1 MNLIDKIK
9 RNRLNIYLEL
19 LSIELLFVLFWDLAL
34 ISKYSDKSN
43 LAAVIIGSVIINGIF
58 IFNVFSI
65 FFVEKYRFDFI
76 KFIKDKKYLFVIFL
90 IFILC
95 FCTILGSWL
104 NLDGFIYY
112 RNLRE
117 MKNWDFTSIKSL
129 MLAGHTSQGYTIFL
143 MLGEFITPN
152 NVIGVRIMHCIMALI
167 TIYCFYGI
175 IDIVLPDRDK
185 IEKALYTSLFALS
198 PMMMSVIGEINTDFP
213 LLCFLTWMVYCGVKK
228 HYIQQS
234 FCGIL
239 LCFSKETGCILYGF
253 YIIGIVL
260 FRLIKNRNIKKILS
274 ADICLITA
282 GGILW
287 IINYLTSENKGWANS
302 ISQSAGVDTT
312 VKAGYK
318 LNSVAIYRDYIL
330 QKFKQMIYINFNWI
344 LYALIVVF
352 IFYVI
357 YKGTKFIKKKIIIE
371 GEIMLGIVISFL
383 SFLAY
388 NSIYITYNHYR
399 YLLPFSFFICFGAVI
414 SIAVIFNKSNI
425 RKIISSIII
434 VIILVSNFY
443 TFDPIS
449 KSIFMTEGTGV
460 GDILIPSTIS
470 LDRYSNIVIN
480 GKYDYNTTII
490 NTSAMYNMQ
499 CSYLGKCFNKT
510 LEKIDYDSDTL
521 IIMPCEYRDSYGTTA
536 SIFGVNLAGIN
547 EYYWDTKTK
556 QLNINC
562 ADKIDEMQSDSRYQ
576 KLNMLILNSMNELD
590 NEAFEKYENIYYIA
604 LPFDESFS
612 HNEFL
617 GDKEYSWVKSV
628 QYISWKWSL
637 YKIK

>member
-9 RNRLNIYLEL
+9 RNRLNILLEL
-19 LSIELLFVLFWDLAL
+19 LPIELLFVLFWDFAL

-43 LAAVIIGSVIINGIF
+43 LAAIIIGSILINGLF
-58 IFNVFSI
+58 VFTVFSL
-65 FFVEKYRFDFI
+65 FFVEKYRFNFI

-143 MLGEFITPN
+143 MLGEFLTPN
-152 NVIGVRIMHCIMALI
+152 NVIGVRIIHCIMALI

-175 IDIVLPDRDK
+175 IDSIFLDRDK
-185 IEKALYTSLFALS
+185 LEKALYTSLFSLS
-198 PMMMSVIGEINTDFP
+198 PMMLSVIGEINTDFP
-213 LLCFLTWMVYCGVKK
+213 LLCFLTWMVYCGIKK
-228 HYIQQS
+228 RYILQS

-260 FRLIKNRNIKKILS
+260 FRLIKNRNIKKILLP
-274 ADICLITA
+274 DLCLMTV

-287 IINYLTSENKGWANS
+287 IINYLVSENKGWANS
-302 ISQSAGVDTT
+302 ISQSSRAATNI
-312 VKAGYK
+312 KAGYK
-318 LNSVAIYRDYIL
+318 LNSVAIYKDYIL

-344 LYALIVVF
+344 LYALILAF
-352 IFYVI
+352 IFYAI
-357 YKGTKFIKKKIIIE
+357 YKGIKFIKKKIIIE

-399 YLLPFSFFICFGAVI
+399 YLLPFSFFVSFGAVI

-425 RKIISSIII
+425 RKIISAIII
-434 VIILVSNFY
+434 VIILASNFY

-449 KSIFMTEGTGV
+449 KLIFMTEGTGT

-470 LDRYSNIVIN
+470 LNRDNNIVIN
-480 GKYDYNTTII
+480 GKHDYHTTII
-490 NTSAMYNMQ
+490 NTSAMYNME
-499 CSYLGKCFNKT
+499 CSHLSKCFDKT
-510 LEKIDYDSDTL
+510 LEKINYDSDTL

-547 EYYWDTKTK
+547 QYYWDTKTK

-562 ADKIDEMQSDSRYQ
+562 ADKIGEMQNDSRYQ
-576 KLNMLILNSMNELD
+576 KLNMLIINNMNELD
-590 NEAFEKYENIYYIA
+590 NETFDKYKNIYYIA
-604 LPFDESFS
+604 LPFDKNFD
-612 HNEFL
+612 HIKFL
-617 GDKEYSWVKSV
+617 GDKEYDWVKSV
-628 QYISWKWSL
+628 QYISWKWNL

>member
-9 RNRLNIYLEL
+9 RNRLNILLEL
-19 LSIELLFVLFWDLAL
+19 LPIELLFVLFWDFAL
-34 ISKYSDKSN
+34 ISQYSDKSN
-43 LAAVIIGSVIINGIF
+43 LAAITIGSILINGLF
-58 IFNVFSI
+58 IFTVFSL
-65 FFVEKYRFDFI
+65 FFVEKYRFNFI
-76 KFIKDKKYLFVIFL
+76 KFIKDKRYLFVIFL

-143 MLGEFITPN
+143 MLGEFLTPN
-152 NVIGVRIMHCIMALI
+152 NVIGVRIIHCIMALI

-175 IDIVLPDRDK
+175 IDSIFLDRDK

-198 PMMMSVIGEINTDFP
+198 PMMLSVIGEINTDFP
-213 LLCFLTWMVYCGVKK
+213 LLCFLTWMVYCGIKK
-228 HYIQQS
+228 RYILQS

-260 FRLIKNRNIKKILS
+260 FRLIRNRNIKKILLP
-274 ADICLITA
+274 DLCLMTV

-287 IINYLTSENKGWANS
+287 IINYLASENKGWANS
-302 ISQSAGVDTT
+302 ISQSSGADTNI
-312 VKAGYK
+312 KAGYK
-318 LNSVAIYRDYIL
+318 LNSVAIYKDYIL

-344 LYALIVVF
+344 LYALILAF
-352 IFYVI
+352 IFYAI
-357 YKGTKFIKKKIIIE
+357 YKGIKFIKKKIIIE

-399 YLLPFSFFICFGAVI
+399 YLLPFSFFVSFGAVI

-425 RKIISSIII
+425 RKIVSVIII
-434 VIILVSNFY
+434 FILLASNFY

-449 KSIFMTEGTGV
+449 KSIFMTEGTGRS
-460 GDILIPSTIS
+460 DILIPSTIS
-470 LDRYSNIVIN
+470 LDRNNNIVIN
-480 GKYDYNTTII
+480 GKHDYHTTII
-490 NTSAMYNMQ
+490 NTSAMYNME
-499 CSYLGKCFNKT
+499 CSHLSKCFDKT
-510 LEKIDYDSDTL
+510 LEKINYDSDTL

-547 EYYWDTKTK
+547 QYYWDTKTK

-562 ADKIDEMQSDSRYQ
+562 ADKIDEMQNDSRYQ
-576 KLNMLILNSMNELD
+576 KLNMLILNNMDELD
-590 NEAFEKYENIYYIA
+590 IETFDKYKNIYYIA
-604 LPFDESFS
+604 LPFDKDFD
-612 HNEFL
+612 HIKFL
-617 GDKEYSWVKSV
+617 GDKEYDWVKSV
-628 QYISWKWSL
+628 QYISWKWNL